1 MSIIKSVLTVSIP
14 NGGALS
20 TGVGLGEKTL
30 IGIIVSA
37 AWTAAGL
44 TFQASEDGGASWL
57 DLTDST
63 GTAISIAAAGIIAG
77 GRVSLD
83 PTPFIGV
90 DTIRVR
96 SGTAAAPVNQGAAR
110 VLSLITRRLYGA
122 T

>member
-1 MSIIKSVLTVSIP
+1 MSLHKSVVSVTIP

-20 TGVGLGEKTL
+20 NGVSLGEKTL

-44 TFQASEDGGASWL
+44 TFQASEDGGITWL

-63 GTAISIAAAGIIAG
+63 GTAVTIAAAGIIAG

-90 DTIRVR
+90 DTIRLR
-96 SGTAAAPVNQGAAR
+96 SGTSAAPVNQGAAR
-110 VLSLITRRLYGA
+110 VLTVIARRIYGA